1 MMEVFLDKKNLN
13 EKELG
18 EITSKLINSGW
29 KKFGNFDSTVFFKD
43 ITKQEAYTEL
53 KNLNLDIEAN
63 EWLEDM
69 WEKNYVF

>member
-1 MMEVFLDKKNLN
+1 MMEIFLDRKNLN

-43 ITKQEAYTEL
+43 ITKQEA
-53 KNLNLDIEAN
+53 
-63 EWLEDM
+63 
-69 WEKNYVF
+69 